1 MARAVRAIAVALASS
16 LVVVGSAGGCAS
28 MASRDDLEIA
38 MAQHHID
45 LRWGRLEN
53 AATHV
58 APAMRAAF
66 LQTWA
71 ARLQDVELQ
80 DIEVTG
86 LAMADDGGSADVVV
100 AVVFVDRATMQ
111 VRNTQLTE
119 RWVRGADGWTAATPA
134 TLAAPS
140 TEASSTDPMALP
152 PAGDVLTTP

>member
-1 MARAVRAIAVALASS
+1 MRARFALVILWS
-16 LVVVGSAGGCAS
+16 LGFVGALTSGCAS

-58 APAMRAAF
+58 APAMRGAF

-86 LAMADDGGSADVVV
+86 VAMADDGGSADVVV
-100 AVVFVDRATMQ
+100 AVVFVERETMQ
-111 VRNTQLTE
+111 VRSAQLTE
-119 RWVRGADGWTAATPA
+119 RWVRGAGGWTAATPA
-134 TLAAPS
+134 SMSAPS
-140 TEASSTDPMALP
+140 SMSASSSSLDGPGLDT
-152 PAGDVLTTP
+152 LTSP

>member
-1 MARAVRAIAVALASS
+1 MTARLRCAVHAARVSCLAVLALA
-16 LVVVGSAGGCAS
+16 AGCAG

-53 AATHV
+53 AATRV
-58 APAMRAAF
+58 TPAMRAAF

-80 DIEVTG
+80 DLEVAG

-100 AVVFVDRATMQ
+100 SVVFVDRATMQ
-111 VRNTQLTE
+111 VKSAQLTE
-119 RWVRGADGWTAATPA
+119 HWVRGADGWTAATPA
-134 TLAAPS
+134 TMTAPS
-140 TEASSTDPMALP
+140 AETSSMEP
-152 PAGDVLTTP
+152 PLDSMTTP